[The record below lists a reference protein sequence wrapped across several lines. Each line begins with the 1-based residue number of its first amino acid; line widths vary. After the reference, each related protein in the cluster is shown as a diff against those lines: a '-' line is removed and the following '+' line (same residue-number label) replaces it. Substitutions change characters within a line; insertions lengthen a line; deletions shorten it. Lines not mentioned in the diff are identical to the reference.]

1 MIIQHDKRDLPF
13 DSPTRDGDFDAKLIK
28 VRVASA
34 NLDTVV
40 PHKLGRVPRQIAITW
55 KDGFLDYKVSR
66 DASGVPMLDD
76 EKAVLQFSAANVT
89 AVLRFA

>member
-1 MIIQHDKRDLPF
+1 MIIQHDKRELPF
-13 DSPTRDGDFDAKLIK
+13 DLPSRDGDHDAKLIK

-34 NLDTVV
+34 NLDTVI
-40 PHKLGRVPRQIAITW
+40 PHKLGRVPRQIAIVW
-55 KDGFLDYKVSR
+55 KDGFLDFKVSR
-66 DASGVPMLDD
+66 DASAAVMVDD